1 MNKTYKGWELLKAIA
16 DGEIKEGS
24 IIRNLITHREYKYEE
39 DTCYYYTEEVGYRY
53 LEEENNIKKLAITD
67 FELISEPTEEIDIQ
81 SIKNV
86 DTIYTRESNGAN
98 EILKFHTET
107 REIINTLIQ
116 AIKQLD
122 NKIKEEQ

>member
-16 DGEIKEGS
+16 DDEIKEGS
-24 IIRNLITHREYKYEE
+24 IIKNLITHREYKYEE

-67 FELISEPTEEIDIQ
+67 FELISEPIEKIDIQ
-81 SIKNV
+81 DIEEMKELEYSG
-86 DTIYTRESNGAN
+86 DYYD
-98 EILKFHTET
+98 EIDEN
-107 REIINTLIQ
+107 RSVINTLIK

-122 NKIKEEQ
+122 NKIKEKE

>member
-16 DGEIKEGS
+16 DGEIRNGAKIYFKQENEYCYYNGNS
-24 IIRNLITHREYKYEE
+24 IIYELGESSVVNSHSDKYFA
-39 DTCYYYTEEVGYRY
+39 DG
-53 LEEENNIKKLAITD
+53 D

-122 NKIKEEQ
+122 NRIKEQINE